1 MANETI
7 RDVPSPIDLRLV
19 SDARDWAARA
29 EQRPGRGEILEH
41 IAEAA
46 AGLAPPSCRVL
57 ELGSGPGVLAERLL
71 RRLPEARYSAL
82 DFSPAMQEPARARLA
97 PFLDRV
103 AFLERSFKSE
113 TWSDGLAG
121 FDLVVTNQAVHEL
134 RHKHHAPALHRQVRV
149 LLAAD
154 GAYLVSDH
162 FSDPGGLPNA
172 ELYMTK
178 AEQKEALLAAGFAR
192 VERLAVAGSLALH
205 LARKR

>member
-1 MANETI
+1 MTDETT
-7 RDVPSPIDLRLV
+7 RDVPSPIDLRLTA
-19 SDARDWAARA
+19 DARDWAAKA
-29 EQRPGRGEILEH
+29 ERRPGRAEILER
-41 IAEAA
+41 IAEEAA
-46 AGLAPPSCRVL
+46 RLVPAESRVL

-71 RRLPEARYSAL
+71 RRLPQARYSAL
-82 DFSPAMQEPARARLA
+82 DVSPAMHALARARLA

-103 AFLERSFKSE
+103 TFLERSFKSA
-113 TWSDGLAG
+113 TWREGLSA

-134 RHKHHAPALHRQVRV
+134 RHKRHAPALHRQVHA
-149 LLAAD
+149 LLKEP
-154 GAYLVSDH
+154 GACLVSDH

-178 AEQKEALLAAGFAR
+178 AEQKEALLAAGFTR